1 MKAFVLRNQLL
12 LVVFFVF
19 FLTTF
24 FGQTVTGH
32 HVHNADELEH
42 GGSEISYAEY
52 LTTGHF
58 LEGTME
64 NWESEFLQMGAYI
77 LLTVWF
83 TQKGSAESKKPPE
96 EGDNPQDHDPLD
108 EVRPDSPWPVR
119 RGKGLLLALY
129 KNSLSLAFLGL
140 FGAAFVLHLVGGA
153 HEYSAEQVAHGGSP
167 VTSAEFLRTAEFWF
181 QSLQNWQSEFLAVAA
196 IVFLSIYL
204 RQQGSP
210 ESKPVAA
217 AHSST
222 GS

>member
-1 MKAFVLRNQLL
+1 MKGFVRRNGLL
-12 LVVFFVF
+12 LVSFVLFFGTFFV
-19 FLTTF
+19 
-24 FGQTVTGH
+24 GQTITGH
-32 HVHNADELEH
+32 HVYNEDQKEH
-42 GGSEISYAEY
+42 GESGVTMQEY
-52 LTTGHF
+52 VTTGHF
-58 LEGTME
+58 LEATME

-83 TQKGSAESKKPPE
+83 RQKGSAESKKLDQE
-96 EGDNPQDHDPLD
+96 EAVERDPLD
-108 EVRPDSPWPVR
+108 DVRADSPWPVR
-119 RGKGLLLALY
+119 RGKGLALSLY

-140 FGAAFVLHLVGGA
+140 FAIAFVLHLLGGA
-153 HEYSAEQVAHGGSP
+153 REFSQEQQAHGGAPVSP
-167 VTSAEFLRTAEFWF
+167 SEFLGTADFWF

-217 AHSST
+217 PHSET